1 MRSVLVFLMMGLAGS
16 AFLLVGCQPAGQPEP
31 ETPAAEPAAP
41 VVSDEDLIRQ
51 IGDAFTAAWNAADA
65 DALAALFAEDGDTI
79 VTGGHYEGREAIAGN
94 YRTGFDSVY
103 KGTTVAITTTS
114 LRFLEADVA
123 IGDGTYEIA
132 GLKDAEGN
140 EMPNIKGIFTNVMTK
155 VGDKWLITCS
165 RPTRP
170 IEMPG
175 TT

>member
-1 MRSVLVFLMMGLAGS
+1 MRSVVILLMVGLVGS
-16 AFLLVGCQPAGQPEP
+16 AFLLGCQPAGQPEA

-51 IGDAFTAAWNAADA
+51 VGDGFVAAWNASDA
-65 DALAALFAEDGDTI
+65 DGIAAFFAEDGDTI
-79 VTGGHYEGREAIAGN
+79 VTGGYFKGREAIAGN
-94 YRTGFDSVY
+94 YRTGFETVY
-103 KGTTVAITTTS
+103 KGTTLTITTTS
-114 LRFLEADVA
+114 LRFLEPDVA

-140 EMPNIKGIFTNVMTK
+140 DMPNIKGIFTNVMTK

-165 RPTRP
+165 RPTIP
-170 IEMPG
+170 VDMPG